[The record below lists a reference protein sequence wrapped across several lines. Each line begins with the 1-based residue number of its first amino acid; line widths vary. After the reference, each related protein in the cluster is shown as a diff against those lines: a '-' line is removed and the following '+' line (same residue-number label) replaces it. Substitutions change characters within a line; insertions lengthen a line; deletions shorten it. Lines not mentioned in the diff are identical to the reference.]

1 MHLTKAGSS
10 NADEPRPK
18 RVVNVLSLY
27 VDCFIFSSP
36 TQLRV
41 AKKAPRTK
49 EQKRCV
55 CSPTPGTW
63 VEHLYKDTYKS
74 IRSDDRFLIISNN
87 FLMGLPF
94 PLLNLAN
101 VSWCN
106 GIWKCYCNHN
116 KNNRWV
122 RAPVCTEKHSQNACA
137 IIMPPLFSPLLWR
150 HALVMRIERWLRPS
164 I

>member
-10 NADEPRPK
+10 NADDPRPK

-63 VEHLYKDTYKS
+63 VEHLYKDTYRHK
-74 IRSDDRFLIISNN
+74 IWWQISHY
-87 FLMGLPF
+87 FKQLSYGVTISTAQPCQCKLMQWYMKV
-94 PLLNLAN
+94 LLQSQQKQQMGAGSG
-101 VSWCN
+101 VYWAAFT
-106 GIWKCYCNHN
+106 KCLRNHN
-116 KNNRWV
+116 
-122 RAPVCTEKHSQNACA
+122 AYPFQISSPNA
-137 IIMPPLFSPLLWR
+137 LLSSVWQKY
-150 HALVMRIERWLRPS
+150 S
-164 I
+164 